1 LIIQEARDPDPVRAM
16 FPYSSVAC
24 RDGDHY
30 RVHRVLGPEGCHDN
44 GNSCLC
50 ECHDTKEESQIIM
63 SSMKGPFR
71 ERAED
76 GCQIVQVR
84 FPGGTG
90 KTYAYK
96 VAKGVGDLAVGDFAW
111 TEGNQFNPYGTS
123 VAVVKIGSE
132 YNGRF
137 AELTSRLSKEHEPQ
151 TITVRR
157 YDPEA

>member
-1 LIIQEARDPDPVRAM
+1 
-16 FPYSSVAC
+16 
-24 RDGDHY
+24 
-30 RVHRVLGPEGCHDN
+30 
-44 GNSCLC
+44 
-50 ECHDTKEESQIIM
+50 M
-63 SSMKGPFR
+63 SFRGPFR
-71 ERAED
+71 ERTPD
-76 GCQIVQVR
+76 GRQIVQVR

-96 VAKGVGDLAVGDFAW
+96 VAKDVGDLAVGDFAW
-111 TEGNQFNPYGTS
+111 TEGNSYNPYGTS

-137 AELTSRLSKEHEPQ
+137 AELTSRLSKGHEPQ